1 MKSLTMPQA
10 VLFGAVLVAA
20 SLYFAS
26 VSGYRYQIV
35 PMQYQTVMKID
46 KFTGEM
52 WDCWA
57 ATTARPGCHKISN

>member
-26 VSGYRYQIV
+26 VSGYRYQINTPNGWTTWMV
-35 PMQYQTVMKID
+35 D
-46 KFTGEM
+46 KFTGEL
-52 WDCWA
+52 WYCVFIGDGPVCSKA
-57 ATTARPGCHKISN
+57 KSN